1 MPRKGYNRIII
12 LLFCWML
19 YLALGGVTA
28 FAATAGNA
36 SGAGNGAEQVNA
48 KSRALQLEQAAETL
62 YGHVLEGDVTKVR
75 QETEDI
81 SRLFVSSSFEGLTS
95 VEGINALS
103 GVIIDLKAAVAGV
116 EVSPERWESA
126 AAKLRLAANSLN
138 HPRQPIWTQ
147 YYKLI
152 REDLNNMEKSSTLND
167 VTAWKAALQRLQSR
181 YDTIRPA
188 VIISRPAEEVN
199 AFDSWLSYA
208 AGAISSSQP
217 LDRARLLEIVSYG
230 QEAVR
235 VLFGKEKDEP
245 ALSLPMA
252 PEEYGIWAMLAA
264 CFIIGALV
272 YTGYRKYRADKQ
284 GWTTV

>member
-1 MPRKGYNRIII
+1 MPSKGHYQIFGLIV
-12 LLFCWML
+12 CWIL
-19 YLALGGVTA
+19 YLTLGGVTA
-28 FAATAGNA
+28 FAETAGNA
-36 SGAGNGAEQVNA
+36 SGADSGTAQGNA
-48 KSRALQLEQAAETL
+48 KSRALLLEQAAENL

-75 QETEDI
+75 QGTDEI
-81 SRLFVSSSFEGLTS
+81 SRLFVSSSFGDLTS

-103 GVIIDLKAAVAGV
+103 GVIMDLKAAVAGV
-116 EVSPERWESA
+116 EASPERWESA

-138 HPRQPIWTQ
+138 HPRKPIWTQ

-152 REDLNNMEKSSTLND
+152 REDLNSMEKSASVND
-167 VTAWKAALQRLQSR
+167 IGTWKAALQRLQSR

-188 VIISRPAEEVN
+188 IIISKPPEEVN

-208 AGAISSSQP
+208 AGVITSSQP
-217 LDRARLLEIVSYG
+217 VERTRLQEIVSYG

-245 ALSLPMA
+245 TLSLPMA
-252 PEEYGIWAMLAA
+252 SEGYGLWGLLAA

-284 GWTTV
+284 RWRTI